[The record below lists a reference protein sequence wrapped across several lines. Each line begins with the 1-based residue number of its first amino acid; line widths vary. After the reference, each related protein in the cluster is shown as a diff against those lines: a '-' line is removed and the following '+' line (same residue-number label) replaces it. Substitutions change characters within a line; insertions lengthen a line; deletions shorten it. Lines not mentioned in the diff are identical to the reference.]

1 MCIKN
6 TNRNITPSKNI
17 TFTQIRLLLRTKRMN
32 NFIETIEESVKFE
45 LRKWSANLSQ
55 TVKALRDGW
64 KGFFFDRGR

>member
-32 NFIETIEESVKFE
+32 NFKETIKESVKFE
-45 LRKWSANLSQ
+45 LIKWSANLSQ
-55 TVKALRDGW
+55 TGKALRDGW
-64 KGFFFDRGR
+64 KEFCFERGR